1 MTQGILWLKFADI
14 KRIACA
20 YFRRIYIYLNVA
32 CTIHS
37 VCSLSHCFFFASLSS
52 LSFNWIFSMHLAGV
66 YSIPNL
72 AKSSTDQ
79 YTIPI

>member
-37 VCSLSHCFFFASLSS
+37 VCSLSHCFFFCIVVVAVIQLDIFNAFGRSL
-52 LSFNWIFSMHLAGV
+52 F
-66 YSIPNL
+66 YS
-72 AKSSTDQ
+72 
-79 YTIPI
+79 